1 MAARLDAAATPGP
14 KNGVFM
20 SVSLVSSSSNCL
32 TLLKNQKTNTRKH
45 IYDRQSLLDIDNVYK
60 HQLSPATTE
69 KLQGLCLL
77 LKPDPETAASPTDAT
92 RTKRRRRRCER
103 GQKRGKRGGIRARLR
118 ANPTSP
124 AIPSLMLS
132 NVRSLENKLDLI
144 QLSRSTQHE
153 TRDCCVFVFTE
164 TWLNDNIPD
173 SAIQLHGLTCCRADR
188 DSSLSGKTRGGG
200 LCVYINK
207 EWCNNAAVLSKHC
220 SSLVE
225 FMVVKCRPFY
235 LPREFT
241 AIVIVAVYIPPCAN
255 AKDALRELYS
265 AISEQQTNNP
275 DGFFIIAGDFNHAN
289 LKTVLPK
296 FYQHVNFATRGN
308 NTLDF
313 VYTTVKN
320 AYRAEPRPH
329 LGYSDH
335 ISVMLI
341 PAYRPLL
348 KLAKPVQKQI
358 TVWPDNATSA
368 LQDCFQDT
376 DWNMFKEAATYNNH
390 TDLQEY
396 TETVTAYIKYCIDDV
411 TVTKTITTRANR
423 KPWMTAE
430 VRGLLKTRDEA
441 FRSGDKAALKTARAN
456 LSRGI
461 KNAKQLYGSKIN
473 NHFTNSRD
481 TRSLWQGIQTIT
493 DYKPPPQACDDDT
506 SLPDALNHFYSRF
519 EMQNNTSAQK
529 LPTPP
534 NDQALC
540 LSPADV
546 RKTLSRI
553 NPRKA
558 AGPDNIPGR
567 VLKDCAE
574 QLTDV
579 LTDIFNTS
587 LSQAVIPT
595 CLKSTTIIPVPKKSP
610 VSCLNDYR
618 PIALTP
624 IIMKCFERLVMHNI
638 KTSIPNT
645 LDPLQFAYRPNRST
659 DDAISS
665 TLHLALTH
673 LENKDSYVRMLFIDF
688 SSAFNTI
695 IPQQLINKLSLLG
708 LNNSLCNWI
717 LDFLTGRPQSVRVG
731 HNTSST
737 TTLSTG
743 APQGCV
749 LSPLLFTLLT
759 HDCTAKFSSNHIIK
773 FADDTSVV
781 GLISNND
788 ETHYREEVAQL
799 AEWCGANNLSLN
811 VEKTKEVVMD
821 FRRNSVDHPPLTI
834 DTSTVERVSSTKF
847 LGVHITEDL
856 TWTTNTKSISKK
868 AQQRLHFLRR
878 LKRASLPPPI
888 LTTFYRGTIESVLT
902 SCITVWYR
910 NCCAADRKT
919 LQRTV
924 NTAAKIIGAPLP
936 SILDIF
942 LTRCSSKAKSIVED
956 PTHPSHSLFQLLPSG
971 RRYRSIRARS
981 ARLLNS
987 FFPQAVRAL
996 NSHHTAPL

>member
-1 MAARLDAAATPGP
+1 MAARSDAAAALGP
-14 KNGVFM
+14 KDGAFM
-20 SVSLVSSSSNCL
+20 SFNVVCSSPNSVNLPL
-32 TLLKNQKTNTRKH
+32 THKEITPKH
-45 IYDRQSLLDIDNVYK
+45 IYDRRSLLDISNAYK
-60 HQLSPATTE
+60 HQLAPAAIE
-69 KLQGLCLL
+69 KLRGLCLL
-77 LKPDPETAASPTDAT
+77 LEPDLETAASPTDAT
-92 RTKRRRRRCER
+92 RTRQRRKRCER
-103 GQKRGKRGGIRARLR
+103 GRKRGKRGGIRARLR
-118 ANPTSP
+118 ANPTRP
-124 AIPSLMLS
+124 ALPTLILS
-132 NVRSLENKLDLI
+132 NVHSLENKLDLI

-153 TRDCCVFVFTE
+153 AKDCCVFVFTE

-173 SAIQLHGLTCCRADR
+173 SAIQLNRLTCCRSDR
-188 DSSLSGKTRGGG
+188 DTTLSGKSRGGG

-207 EWCNNAAVLSKHC
+207 EWCNNTAVLSKHC

-225 FMVVKCRPFY
+225 FMFVKCRPFY

-255 AKDALRELYS
+255 AKDALRELYC
-265 AISEQQTNNP
+265 AISEQQTNDP

-320 AYRAEPRPH
+320 AYKAVPRPH

-348 KLAKPVQKQI
+348 KLAKPVQKLI
-358 TVWPDNATSA
+358 TIWPENATST
-368 LQDCFQDT
+368 LQDCFQCT

-396 TETVTAYIKYCIDDV
+396 TETVTAYIKKCMDDV
-411 TVTKTITTRANR
+411 TVTKTITTRANQ

-456 LSRGI
+456 LSRGN
-461 KNAKQLYGSKIN
+461 KNAKRSHAQKIN
-473 NHFTNSRD
+473 NHFTDSRD
-481 TRSLWQGIQTIT
+481 TRSLWQAIQTIT
-493 DYKPPPQACDDDT
+493 DYKPPPQACDDDP
-506 SLPDALNHFYSRF
+506 SLPDTLNHFYSRF
-519 EMQNNTSAQK
+519 EMQNDTPAQK

-540 LSPADV
+540 LSAADV

-567 VLKDCAE
+567 VLKDCAA

-587 LSQAVIPT
+587 LSQAVVPT

-624 IIMKCFERLVMHNI
+624 IMMKCFERLVMQKI
-638 KTSIPNT
+638 KNSLPNT
-645 LDPLQFAYRPNRST
+645 LDPLHFAYRPNRST

-695 IPQQLINKLSLLG
+695 IPQQLINKLNLLG

-749 LSPLLFTLLT
+749 LSPL
-759 HDCTAKFSSNHIIK
+759 
-773 FADDTSVV
+773 
-781 GLISNND
+781 
-788 ETHYREEVAQL
+788 
-799 AEWCGANNLSLN
+799 
-811 VEKTKEVVMD
+811 
-821 FRRNSVDHPPLTI
+821 TI
-834 DTSTVERVSSTKF
+834 DSSTVERVSSTKF

-856 TWTTNTKSISKK
+856 TWTTNTMSLSKK
-868 AQQRLHFLRR
+868 AQQRLNFLRR
-878 LKRASLPPPI
+878 LKRASFPPPI

-902 SCITVWYR
+902 SCITVWYG
-910 NCCAADRKT
+910 NCSAADRKT

-942 LTRCSSKAKSIVED
+942 LARCSSKTNSIVKD

-987 FFPQAVRAL
+987 FFPQAV
-996 NSHHTAPL
+996 